1 MKSWPTYHLNIKC
14 FSPEYIH
21 LRNLWNWYW
30 YLKMQVKQEV
40 LHWNLI
46 SIATYEDIVAAKISL
61 SRPTLHTLYT
71 NSRLFSFEPPRL
83 RNHLLSKNLEMFE
96 AESVWEKSHQSV
108 FPFILW
114 SPPSTTTCL
123 TKSFGKNE
131 NLSVILKMSWFIL
144 YEWKFAISS
153 YFSRSQRS
161 GLKAPLWVTVFSTMK
176 ILTTRSDTSLNIT
189 SRVST
194 WKQRNRKVWISTTS
208 KEKRSIKAIFLGFGR
223 TVPEKAGSLQ
233 LGTEGRGG
241 REQLLEGATSQTSYL
256 SFF

>member
-1 MKSWPTYHLNIKC
+1 M
-14 FSPEYIH
+14 
-21 LRNLWNWYW
+21 
-30 YLKMQVKQEV
+30 
-40 LHWNLI
+40 
-46 SIATYEDIVAAKISL
+46 KISSPPKFPSVAQL
-61 SRPTLHTLYT
+61 FTLCTPTLVCSL
-71 NSRLFSFEPPRL
+71 S
-83 RNHLLSKNLEMFE
+83 NHLDFEIIHFLTTWKRLELKVFE
-96 AESVWEKSHQSV
+96 WKSHQSV

-194 WKQRNRKVWISTTS
+194 WKRQNRNMRNSTTS

-241 REQLLEGATSQTSYL
+241 REQLLEGATRQTSYL
-256 SFF
+256 SFFRKIVHKINSLLDEQILK

>member
-1 MKSWPTYHLNIKC
+1 MSISTSEICETDTDIRYRRNRRFCIETSSA
-14 FSPEYIH
+14 SP
-21 LRNLWNWYW
+21 L
-30 YLKMQVKQEV
+30 M
-40 LHWNLI
+40 
-46 SIATYEDIVAAKISL
+46 KISSPPKFPSVTQL
-61 SRPTLHTLYT
+61 FTLCTPTLVCSL
-71 NSRLFSFEPPRL
+71 S
-83 RNHLLSKNLEMFE
+83 NHLDFEIIHFKTTWKRLELIVFE
-96 AESVWEKSHQSV
+96 WKSHQSV

-194 WKQRNRKVWISTTS
+194 WKRQNRKVRNSTTS